1 MTVEEK
7 MDFHALVQ
15 NARTCRRFRGPLIS
29 VSVLEHIADCARLS
43 PSARNAQQLRFALVC
58 SEEKCCA
65 MRGLVAFGGALKPEQ
80 KPTETQ
86 RPRGYI
92 VILGPAELSPFGLMD
107 VGIAAQS
114 MFLAAS
120 EAGLGCCMIG
130 AFKRKE
136 TALLLGV
143 EESDVKLVLAFGEP
157 DEERRL
163 ADRREDGS
171 LTYYRDENDVHCVPK
186 ITLDEAIAMRI

>member
-1 MTVEEK
+1 
-7 MDFHALVQ
+7 MDFHSLVQ
-15 NARTCRRFRGPLIS
+15 SARTCRRFKGGLLP
-29 VSVLEHIADCARLS
+29 VSVLEHIVDCARLS

-58 SEEKCCA
+58 SEEKCSA
-65 MRGLVAFGGALKPEQ
+65 MLGLVAFGGALRPEQ
-80 KPTETQ
+80 KPTYAQ

-92 VILGPAELSPFGLMD
+92 VILGPSELSQFGVMD

-114 MFLAAS
+114 MFLAAN

-143 EESDVKLVLAFGEP
+143 EENEVKLVLAFGEP
-157 DEERRL
+157 DEERRI
-163 ADRREDGS
+163 AERRKDGS

-186 ITLDEAIAMRI
+186 ITLEEAVAMRM